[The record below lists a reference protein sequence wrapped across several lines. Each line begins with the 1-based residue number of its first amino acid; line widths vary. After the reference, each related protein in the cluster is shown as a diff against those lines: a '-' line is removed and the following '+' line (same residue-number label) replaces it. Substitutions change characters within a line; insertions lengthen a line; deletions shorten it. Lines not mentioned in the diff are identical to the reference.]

1 MRWGRVRYRD
11 GQVRRV
17 RVEGDIVVPLDATD
31 SSGPTPLSDV
41 TVLCPVTPSKVV
53 CVASN
58 YRAHAIEMGKAVPS
72 VPKIFLKPDTSVVGP
87 GEAIELPPG
96 TNRVDHEAEL
106 AVVIGRTATRVS
118 VSDAMS
124 YVAGYT
130 ICNDVTARDLQQI
143 DGVFGRAKGF
153 DTFCPLGPWVVSGIL
168 PHDLRVQCF
177 VDGVLRQDGRTSD
190 MVFGIARLI
199 SFISHI
205 MTLREGD
212 VIATGTPAGVGPLV
226 AGQTVSIVVEQV
238 GELHNPVVDRVDRV
252 PAQLLGA

>member
-1 MRWGRVRYRD
+1 MSTYLLS
-11 GQVRRV
+11 RRAV
-17 RVEGDIVVPLDATD
+17 MEGGSTALIL
-31 SSGPTPLSDV
+31 GM
-41 TVLCPVTPSKVV
+41 
-53 CVASN
+53 VAQD
-58 YRAHAIEMGKAVPS
+58 AHAAKVPEVDGTLRMGAHTDDIDVHLNAWIRIASDGTITLRVGAAEMG
-72 VPKIFLKPDTSVVGP
+72 
-87 GEAIELPPG
+87 
-96 TNRVDHEAEL
+96 
-106 AVVIGRTATRVS
+106 
-118 VSDAMS
+118 
-124 YVAGYT
+124 
-130 ICNDVTARDLQQI
+130 Q
-143 DGVFGRAKGF
+143 GVFTALPMILAEELTGRR
-153 DTFCPLGPWVVSGIL
+153 SGIL